1 LATVSPHSEF
11 VDETLSTLKFAD
23 RTKCVSM
30 KISKNEINAQ
40 DDALV
45 QKLQKEIQYLKDL
58 L

>member
-1 LATVSPHSEF
+1 
-11 VDETLSTLKFAD
+11 
-23 RTKCVSM
+23 M

-45 QKLQKEIQYLKDL
+45 SKLQKEIQYLKDL